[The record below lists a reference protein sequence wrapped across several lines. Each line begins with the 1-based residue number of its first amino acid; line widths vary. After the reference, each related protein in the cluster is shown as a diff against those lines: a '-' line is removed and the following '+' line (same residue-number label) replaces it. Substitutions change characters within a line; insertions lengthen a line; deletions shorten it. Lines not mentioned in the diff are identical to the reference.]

1 MRYLLATFGVG
12 NPDIHLELPD
22 HAVYPVATETGAGLD
37 LDYTALL
44 VGNSFVIDRASL
56 DYIEEHVERLP
67 FLRTMR
73 TSLRKLRA
81 EGILEVF
88 DGPELIRVNS
98 QSIGAKTDFL
108 LEQFDPWLEAMR
120 IQWADLKADRERF
133 IAKYGASS
141 STTTAGH
148 FTVAN
153 ALYKRTGLID
163 RERTQ
168 AISDRILDADRP
180 LGDEDLDLLRDAA
193 RPLIT
198 HIVIQ
203 DLFRYATSSLVL
215 DWDDSAKYYDNLY
228 RSRWEV
234 DIGAERDI
242 FMAARKI
249 FDVTLPRL
257 RPNNV
262 DAVIKFIRG
271 RKNVSSLRSTI
282 ICCLGAGEEFDVKWA
297 AEYLAELIRAELVQK
312 RKMRRLRFSASAA
325 GLALPGG
332 SLAVDLLAE
341 LGTSA
346 AERAA
351 DAAMPPASKPYW
363 LYALLGNV

>member
-12 NPDIHLELPD
+12 NPAIYIELPD
-22 HAVYPVATETGAGLD
+22 HAVYPVGTETEAGLD

-44 VGNSFVIDRASL
+44 VGNSFVIDKASL
-56 DYIEEHVERLP
+56 DYIDEHVDRLP
-67 FLRTMR
+67 FLTMMR
-73 TSLRKLRA
+73 ESLRKLRT
-81 EGILEVF
+81 EGLLEIF
-88 DGPELIRVNS
+88 DGIGLIKE
-98 QSIGAKTDFL
+98 QSHSIETKTAFL

-133 IAKYGASS
+133 IEKYGAAS
-141 STTTAGH
+141 STTAVGH

-153 ALYKRTGLID
+153 ALYKTTGMID
-163 RERTQ
+163 RQRTQ
-168 AISDRILDADRP
+168 ELSERILEPGRSLSDQ
-180 LGDEDLDLLRDAA
+180 DLELLREAA
-193 RPLIT
+193 RPLVT

-203 DLFRYATSSLVL
+203 DLFRYATSSLIL

-228 RSRWEV
+228 RARWEV
-234 DIGAERDI
+234 DIGTERDI
-242 FMAARKI
+242 FMSARKI

-271 RKNVSSLRSTI
+271 KRNVSSLRETI
-282 ICCLGAGEEFDVKWA
+282 ITSLGAGEQFDVKWA
-297 AEYLAELIRAELVQK
+297 TEYLAEVMRAELVQK
-312 RKMRRLRFSASAA
+312 RKMRRLRFGASAA

-341 LGTSA
+341 ATSSVMEKMVESSA
-346 AERAA
+346 TPR
-351 DAAMPPASKPYW
+351 SRPYW
-363 LYALLGNV
+363 LYALLGNL